1 MTHLVASPL
10 HKDYDLTISISGKQS
25 YRIQYQQNIFILKLF
40 IKNGS
45 FKRYLLNNNP
55 LNLTKIRRIFILK
68 SWNTIA
74 DLAKDKSKVT
84 QLQRYSLY

>member
-1 MTHLVASPL
+1 M
-10 HKDYDLTISISGKQS
+10 
-25 YRIQYQQNIFILKLF
+25 
-40 IKNGS
+40 KNGS